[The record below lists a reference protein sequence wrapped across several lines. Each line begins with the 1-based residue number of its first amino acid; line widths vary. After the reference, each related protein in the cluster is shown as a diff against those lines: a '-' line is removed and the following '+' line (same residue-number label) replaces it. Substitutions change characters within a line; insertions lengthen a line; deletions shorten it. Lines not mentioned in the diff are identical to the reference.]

1 MMFWLNGVQRSAD
14 EALLSPLD
22 RGFTLADGLFETMR
36 ATNGIVFR
44 LDAHL
49 DRLCTGAR
57 LLEIPLPPGLRDHV
71 AGAVRVALA
80 SGYAHASVR
89 LTVTRGP
96 APPGLAP
103 PPHPAPTFAL
113 AVAPLAP
120 PSAPKP
126 IVAAMA
132 SARRNEYALTS
143 GVKTLSYT
151 ESVVALAQAKAAGAD
166 DAIFLDTTGHVSE
179 ATASNLFA
187 VIDGVLVTPPL
198 GCGVLPGITRAIV
211 LDLAPTLGLSAV
223 EREMAEPELALASE
237 LFLTSSIREIAPLV
251 RIATMAIGSGRVGPV
266 TTKLIDAYAALVRAE
281 CGA

>member
-36 ATNGIVFR
+36 ATKGIVFR

-49 DRLCTGAR
+49 DRLCAGAR

-71 AGAVRVALA
+71 SAAARAA
-80 SGYAHASVR
+80 FTSGYVHASVR

-266 TTKLIDAYAALVRAE
+266 TTKLIDAYAALVREE

>member
-1 MMFWLNGVQRSAD
+1 MMFWLNGVQRTPD
-14 EALLSPLD
+14 EPLLSPLD

-49 DRLCTGAR
+49 DRLCIGAR
-57 LLEIPLPPGLRDHV
+57 LLGIPLPPGLRDHV
-71 AGAVRVALA
+71 AAAARVAFA
-80 SGYAHASVR
+80 NGYAHASVR

-113 AVAPLAP
+113 ALSPLAP
-120 PSAPKP
+120 PSAPRP

-132 SARRNEYALTS
+132 SARRNEFALTS
-143 GVKTLSYT
+143 GVKTLAYT
-151 ESVVALAQAKAAGAD
+151 ESVLALAQAKAAGAD
-166 DAIFLDTTGHVSE
+166 DAIFLDTAGHVSE

-187 VIDGVLVTPPL
+187 VIDGQLVTPPL
-198 GCGVLPGITRAIV
+198 GCGVLPCITRAIV
-211 LDLAPTLGLSAV
+211 LGLAPSLGLGAV
-223 EREMAEPELALASE
+223 EREMAEPELAIASE
-237 LFLTSSIREIAPLV
+237 LFLTSSIRGIAPLV
-251 RIATMAIGSGRVGPV
+251 RIATTAIGSGRVGPV
-266 TTKLIDAYAALVRAE
+266 TTKLIDACAALVREE

>member
-1 MMFWLNGVQRSAD
+1 MFWLNGVQRSTS
-14 EALLSPLD
+14 EPLLSPLD

-57 LLEIPLPPGLRDHV
+57 LLDIPLPPGLRDHV
-71 AGAVRVALA
+71 VAA
-80 SGYAHASVR
+80 ARIAFVSGYAHASVR

-103 PPHPAPTFAL
+103 PQDPTPTLAL
-113 AVAPLAP
+113 AITPLVP
-120 PSAPKP
+120 PASPKP

-143 GVKTLSYT
+143 GVKTLAYT

-166 DAIFLDTTGHVSE
+166 DAIFLDTAGHVSE

-198 GCGVLPGITRAIV
+198 SCGVLPGITRAIV

-223 EREMAEPELALASE
+223 EREMTEPELALASE

-251 RIATMAIGSGRVGPV
+251 RIATTAIGSGRVGPV
-266 TTKLIDAYAALVRAE
+266 TTKLIDAYAALVREE
-281 CGA
+281 CAA

>member
-1 MMFWLNGVQRSAD
+1 MMFWLNGVQRSVD
-14 EALLSPLD
+14 EPLLSPLD

-36 ATNGIVFR
+36 ASNGVVFR

-49 DRLCTGAR
+49 DRLCIGAR
-57 LLEIPLPPGLRDHV
+57 LLGIPLPPGLRDHV
-71 AGAVRVALA
+71 AAAVRTAFT
-80 SGYAHASVR
+80 SGYEHASVR

-103 PPHPAPTFAL
+103 PPHPAPTYAL
-113 AVAPLAP
+113 GVSPFSP
-120 PSAPKP
+120 PAAPKP
-126 IVAAMA
+126 IVATMA
-132 SARRNEYALTS
+132 AARRNEFAATA

-151 ESVVALAQAKAAGAD
+151 ESVVALAHAKSTGAD
-166 DAIFLDTTGHVSE
+166 DAIFLDTAGHVSE

-187 VIDGVLVTPPL
+187 LIDDTLVTPPL
-198 GCGVLPGITRAIV
+198 SCGVLPGITRAIV
-211 LDLAPTLGLSAV
+211 LALARTTGISAV

-251 RIATMAIGSGRVGPV
+251 RVDTTAIGTGRVGPI
-266 TTKLIDAYAALVRAE
+266 TQKLIDAYAALLREE